1 MCRTYRS
8 RGERHDYDWVLR
20 DYRWVNG
27 TLVPFLTDAFEGR
40 SARDFPLSLR
50 RVLDAAPTPATTPY
64 SRGDTGTARGELAV
78 TGPRLERDPRGAQP
92 PQASARTVSWWR
104 LTGPMVNNMIVII

>member
-27 TLVPFLTDAFEGR
+27 TLVPFLMDARSKEGR
-40 SARDFPLSLR
+40 RAISRFHSDACWMLR
-50 RVLDAAPTPATTPY
+50 RPQLRPRIRGATPAQ
-64 SRGDTGTARGELAV
+64 REG
-78 TGPRLERDPRGAQP
+78 
-92 PQASARTVSWWR
+92 SWR
-104 LTGPMVNNMIVII
+104 